1 MEKDEK
7 CNGIPDPIINPNSEF
22 VWIKFLCY
30 TIQFSTMNRFD
41 RSDIVIQ
48 NIDPIQY
55 HQDAKVIPLNLQK
68 SNFSYLWDYIPTKKR
83 KNSIMEVN
91 IIAFIA
97 TALFIL
103 VYTALL
109 LGIYV
114 KTVSQNDEFESNLNY

>member
-68 SNFSYLWDYIPTKKR
+68 
-83 KNSIMEVN
+83 
-91 IIAFIA
+91 
-97 TALFIL
+97 
-103 VYTALL
+103 
-109 LGIYV
+109 
-114 KTVSQNDEFESNLNY
+114 

>member
-7 CNGIPDPIINPNSEF
+7 CNGIPDPIRNPNSEF
-22 VWIKFLCY
+22 VLLKFLCY
-30 TIQFSTMNRFD
+30 TMKFSMMNRFD
-41 RSDIVIQ
+41 RSYIVIP

-68 SNFSYLWDYIPTKKR
+68 SNFAYLWDYIPKKKR

-97 TALFIL
+97 TSRLQMKEWKKKGSQKGSFHL
-103 VYTALL
+103 MW
-109 LGIYV
+109 
-114 KTVSQNDEFESNLNY
+114 VSL

>member
-7 CNGIPDPIINPNSEF
+7 CNGIPDPIRNPNSEF
-22 VWIKFLCY
+22 VLLKFLCY
-30 TIQFSTMNRFD
+30 TIKLSMMNRFD
-41 RSDIVIQ
+41 RSDIVIP

-68 SNFSYLWDYIPTKKR
+68 SNFAYLWSRKKR

-97 TALFIL
+97 TSRLQIPNRLASSTAASWLPWDQAWGAGDSLALR
-103 VYTALL
+103 
-109 LGIYV
+109 
-114 KTVSQNDEFESNLNY
+114 

>member
-1 MEKDEK
+1 MLFRSKL
-7 CNGIPDPIINPNSEF
+7 SM
-22 VWIKFLCY
+22 
-30 TIQFSTMNRFD
+30 MNRFD
-41 RSDIVIQ
+41 RSDIVIP

-68 SNFSYLWDYIPTKKR
+68 SNFAYLWSRKKR